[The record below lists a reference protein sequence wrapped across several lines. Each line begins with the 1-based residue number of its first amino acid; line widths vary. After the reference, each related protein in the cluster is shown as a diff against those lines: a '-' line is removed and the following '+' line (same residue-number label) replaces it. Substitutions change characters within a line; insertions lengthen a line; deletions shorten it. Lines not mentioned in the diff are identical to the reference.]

1 MNKQSGFTLIELVV
15 VIIILGI
22 LAATAVPKFVD
33 LQSDARVSALQ
44 GLKGALES
52 AATLTY
58 SRAAIDGLD
67 GLGPDDDGA
76 EVNEIA
82 IAYGYPQATEDALQ
96 EAAGLSTV
104 DWNIDVSG
112 NIAYITSAST
122 ASAASSTCK
131 VVYIQSTEDSGRPE
145 IYLSGDTSNAI
156 VADDADPVPVD
167 C

>member
-33 LQSDARVSALQ
+33 LQSDARVSALK

-58 SRAAIDGLD
+58 SRAAIDGKQNALSGEDID
-67 GLGPDDDGA
+67 G
-76 EVNEIA
+76 VNIV
-82 IAYGYPQATEDALQ
+82 YGYPAATKADLE
-96 EAAGLSTV
+96 EAAGLSEI
-104 DWNIDVSG
+104 DWEIIPGTSTSAKDS
-112 NIAYITSAST
+112 AYITFSNS
-122 ASAASSTCK
+122 SVHNFNSTCK
-131 VVYIQSTEDSGRPE
+131 VVYKEASKGNRPQ
-145 IYLSGDTSNAI
+145 IWLSNGYDTAASPKD
-156 VADDADPVPVD
+156 VV